1 MRATSLI
8 YVQTWEPPPPRVAY
22 SFSMAGSE
30 EGNFSPASLDPAP
43 PQTAASG
50 VWGGGLSRGS
60 FSLLA
65 MALVEKYSSWL
76 GGKKFEGF
84 LRRERTVAR
93 AALNRCSLKNR
104 VKSDFFS
111 L

>member
-8 YVQTWEPPPPRVAY
+8 YVQTWEPSPPPLVAY

-76 GGKKFEGF
+76 GGKKFEVFYGG
-84 LRRERTVAR
+84 RELCR
-93 AALNRCSLKNR
+93 AALNGCS
-104 VKSDFFS
+104 
-111 L
+111 